1 MPKIDKVEFEKRIRI
16 VQEWIL
22 EEQPYTDM
30 VAAIKLK
37 WSLEERQAKKYIRQ
51 ARERWVDQEQVIVDQ
66 KRRLRIE
73 GLKKL
78 KRSIKEPFKGTPRG
92 MEALLK
98 IDKEISKLEGIY
110 PATKLEVSGKDGQP
124 LIPPPSI
131 DMSKLSKEE
140 LKIIVEAFKK
150 AKVEK

>member
-1 MPKIDKVEFEKRIRI
+1 MPKIDKVEHEKRLRI

-22 EEQPYTDM
+22 DEQPYTDM

-37 WSLEERQAKKYIRQ
+37 WSLEDRQAKEYIRK
-51 ARERWVDQEQVIVDQ
+51 ARERWVDQEQVVIDQ

-78 KRSIKEPFKGTPRG
+78 KRSIKELYKGTPRG

-98 IDKEISKLEGIY
+98 IEKEISKLEGIY

-124 LIPPPSI
+124 LIPPPAV
-131 DMSKLSKEE
+131 DLSKVPKEE
-140 LKIIVEAFKK
+140 LRAILETFKK
-150 AKVEK
+150 AQIDK

>member
-22 EEQPYTDM
+22 EDQAYTDM
-30 VAAIKLK
+30 VVAIMQK
-37 WSLEERQAKKYIRQ
+37 WSLEDRQAKKYIKL
-51 ARERWVDQEQVIVDQ
+51 ARDKWVDQEQVVVDQ

-78 KRSIKEPFKGTPRG
+78 KRSLKDLYKGTPSG
-92 MEALLK
+92 IDALLK

-110 PATKLEVSGKDGQP
+110 PAAKLELSGTDGQP
-124 LIPPPSI
+124 IQTQDISHLTYEQ
-131 DMSKLSKEE
+131 LYE
-140 LKIIVEAFKK
+140 LKYGHRPTS
-150 AKVEK
+150 

>member
-30 VAAIKLK
+30 VTAIKLK

-140 LKIIVEAFKK
+140 LKVIVEAFKK

>member
-37 WSLEERQAKKYIRQ
+37 WSLEDRQAKKYIRQ

-124 LIPPPSI
+124 LIPPPTM

-140 LKIIVEAFKK
+140 LTTIVEAFKK